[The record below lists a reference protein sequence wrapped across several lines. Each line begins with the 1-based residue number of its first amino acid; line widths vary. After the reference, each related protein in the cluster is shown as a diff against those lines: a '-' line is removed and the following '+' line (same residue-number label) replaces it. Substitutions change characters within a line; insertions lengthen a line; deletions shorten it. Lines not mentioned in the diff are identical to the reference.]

1 MPRIGII
8 GGSGLYHIEGLEEIR
23 EVVVETPF
31 GAPSD
36 AIHLGRLEGR
46 EVAFLARH
54 GRGHRIMPAEVNNR
68 ANIWAMKSLDVAWIL
83 SISTVGS
90 LRESYKPL
98 DLVLIDQFV
107 DRTSQARPATFFGRG
122 IVAHI
127 PFAHPICPALITLIH
142 KAGIDLGVP
151 VKKGGTYVN
160 MEGPAFSTLAESQLY
175 RAWGMDVVGM
185 TQMNEARLA
194 REAEICFATVAM
206 VTDYDCWW
214 EAESGHSVNVEIV
227 LENSRRNLAAVRELI
242 RHSLSSFPEQPVC
255 RCQHALAGAII
266 TKRSAWPEETIRE
279 LEPLLVKYLE

>member
-8 GGSGLYHIEGLEEIR
+8 GGSGLYHIDGFEDLR

-36 AIHLGRLEGR
+36 AIQLGRLEGR

-68 ANIWAMKSLDVAWIL
+68 ANIWALKSLDVAWIL

-90 LRESYKPL
+90 LRESLQPL

-107 DRTSQARPATFFGRG
+107 DRTSQARPVTFFGRG

-127 PFAHPICPALITLIH
+127 AFAHPICPTLTTLVH
-142 KAGIDLGVP
+142 QAGVAMGAP

-214 EAESGHSVNVEIV
+214 EAASGHSVNVEILV
-227 LENSRRNLAAVRELI
+227 ENSRRNLATVKELI
-242 RHSLSSFPEQPVC
+242 RHSLPSLPAQPVC
-255 RCQHALAGAII
+255 RCQHALDGAIM
-266 TKRSAWPEETIRE
+266 TERSAWPEATIRE
-279 LEPLLVKYLE
+279 LTPLLAKYLA